1 MIITINNETLPHEMH
16 HIAVALQ
23 RIAVEQGYVA
33 PVDVHTSASQ
43 TSTVGEMSVTLNV
56 DTTNATSAVEAL
68 AELIDRTG
76 VKVEDVPPVTYSVE
90 STPINTDHASID
102 DAGNVTV
109 VMEPIAPPVITNSQL
124 AATITNDNLD
134 SAGLPW
140 DARIHAGSRERN
152 TDGSWRVRRRPKGV
166 EEAEWEATL
175 ARVTSE
181 LRDLMEIPVST
192 GAVAD
197 AAAEERE
204 IGDVH
209 HTAHALTDAE
219 VDAFVDIVQGVTVDD
234 VVVTV
239 GDVVIEGYADGA
251 KVTIAPPPVTI
262 APPVV
267 VAPPAIEPP
276 VAAVAPPITTDAP
289 KVETFAQVMTFLT
302 ARTPKD
308 EAAKPA
314 MVAKVNEIL
323 AANGLTVL
331 TQLGQRPELI
341 PQVMTQFTEAFG
353 E

>member
-1 MIITINNETLPHEMH
+1 MQIIVDSTTEGVELYHLSILFQSLAGARGFAVPVQEYTVGVDITQAQAETAIAARVDNLTAVTNAAGETLGSVDLGKPDSVEKSGDGVSYGYI
-16 HIAVALQ
+16 IAPPT
-23 RIAVEQGYVA
+23 IESEGI
-33 PVDVHTSASQ
+33 S
-43 TSTVGEMSVTLNV
+43 
-56 DTTNATSAVEAL
+56 L
-68 AELIDRTG
+68 AELNAPRNGEIDNPG
-76 VKVEDVPPVTYSVE
+76 
-90 STPINTDHASID
+90 
-102 DAGNVTV
+102 
-109 VMEPIAPPVITNSQL
+109 
-124 AATITNDNLD
+124 ATATNDNLD

-166 EEAEWEATL
+166 EESEWEATL
-175 ARVTSE
+175 ARVTAE

-197 AAAEERE
+197 TAAEE
-204 IGDVH
+204 
-209 HTAHALTDAE
+209 ALTDAE
-219 VDAFVDIVQGVTVDD
+219 VDAFVDIVSGFDPAEVGGDVTVD
-234 VVVTV
+234 TV
-239 GDVVIEGYADGA
+239 IV
-251 KVTIAPPPVTI
+251 PPVAV

-276 VAAVAPPITTDAP
+276 VTAVAPPIATDAP

-331 TQLGQRPELI
+331 TQLGQRPDLI
-341 PQVMTQFTEAFG
+341 PQVMAQFNEAFG

>member
-23 RIAVEQGYVA
+23 RIAAEQGYVA
-33 PVDVHTSASQ
+33 PVTSNKVSEL
-43 TSTVGEMSVTLNV
+43 TVSVSDIVKITVGEPVTTVSL
-56 DTTNATSAVEAL
+56 
-68 AELIDRTG
+68 
-76 VKVEDVPPVTYSVE
+76 EDVAPTTEETAAAYDFFNQ
-90 STPINTDHASID
+90 PINTDHASID

-124 AATITNDNLD
+124 AAAVTNDNLD

-175 ARVTSE
+175 ARVTAE

-197 AAAEERE
+197 AAAE
-204 IGDVH
+204 
-209 HTAHALTDAE
+209 TALTDAE
-219 VDAFVDIVQGVTVDD
+219 IDQFVDAVQGVTVDD

-239 GDVVIEGYADGA
+239 GDVVIDGYADGA
-251 KVTIAPPPVTI
+251 KVTIAPPPIVAPPVTI
-262 APPVV
+262 APPVT
-267 VAPPAIEPP
+267 
-276 VAAVAPPITTDAP
+276 AVAPPITVDTP

-341 PQVMTQFTEAFG
+341 PQVMTQFIEAFG

>member
-1 MIITINNETLPHEMH
+1 MIITIDGNTLPNEMH

-23 RIAVEQGYVA
+23 RIAAENGYVA
-33 PVDVHTSASQ
+33 PENITSINIDPTPEQVVALREVLKGGPRGGLQ
-43 TSTVGEMSVTLNV
+43 VV
-56 DTTNATSAVEAL
+56 DTDGTVTPFVNMPDDVNHDLTDSTLLGSAVITIREP
-68 AELIDRTG
+68 G
-76 VKVEDVPPVTYSVE
+76 VIHAVNVVATVE
-90 STPINTDHASID
+90 S
-102 DAGNVTV
+102 
-109 VMEPIAPPVITNSQL
+109 PV
-124 AATITNDNLD
+124 TNDNLD

-166 EEAEWEATL
+166 EDHEWNDTL
-175 ARVTSE
+175 ARVTNE

-192 GAVAD
+192 GAALDAVA
-197 AAAEERE
+197 E
-204 IGDVH
+204 
-209 HTAHALTDAE
+209 TALTDDE
-219 VDAFVDIVQGVTVDD
+219 IDQFVDIVQGVTGEIDQHGELVSSET
-234 VVVTV
+234 VFVT
-239 GDVVIEGYADGA
+239 
-251 KVTIAPPPVTI
+251 PPVTTV

-276 VAAVAPPITTDAP
+276 VTAVAPPIATASP
-289 KVETFAQVMTFLT
+289 AIETFAQVMTFLT

-331 TQLGQRPELI
+331 TQLGQRPDLI
-341 PQVMTQFTEAFG
+341 PQVVEQFKAAFG